1 MNNRN
6 LRTDPMDMTYIEH
19 QTAPRLEQD
28 IHGFF
33 AQIRNISPDP
43 KFDKAEYSREV
54 MDQSAKILLAYFLEW
69 NFLMFSL
76 RDSDCSFWIMQFKK
90 AYFATLQEEKLGK
103 YYFRPNG
110 VHTEQ
115 WMIQLILYK
124 LKSLF
129 NTTGFI
135 EELRLQND
143 AQDKQISRLE
153 DAYLQMGKTSI
164 EAPDLRF
171 YLSYPAG
178 TELLQTI
185 DQVVRSFQAFEKKLK
200 YQPWFQAQVIFS
212 YYHLIRDSYR
222 NCYVIRFF
230 LTFQKALYSTHI
242 DYSGLL
248 LRLWQEATY
257 DIGELLTIS
266 NEEFQESHTNPF
278 GFGCE
283 DIVEFPEPQNAFED
297 LSDLP
302 KQVSCVEEK
311 MNKICIVPRGG
322 KIFDGKK
329 W

>member
-1 MNNRN
+1 
-6 LRTDPMDMTYIEH
+6 MDMTYIEH

-28 IHGFF
+28 IHSFF
-33 AQIRNISPDP
+33 VQVRNTSPDP
-43 KFDKAEYSREV
+43 KFDKAEYSKDV
-54 MDQSAKILLAYFLEW
+54 MDQSAKVLLAYFLEW

-76 RDSDCSFWIMQFKK
+76 RDLDCSFWIMQFKK
-90 AYFATLQEEKLGK
+90 AYFSTLQEEKLGK
-103 YYFRPNG
+103 YYFRPTD

-115 WMIQLILYK
+115 WMVQSILHK

-129 NTTGFI
+129 DTTGFI
-135 EELRLQND
+135 EDLRLQNEK
-143 AQDKQISRLE
+143 QDKQITRLE
-153 DAYLQMGKTSI
+153 DAYIQIGKTSV

-171 YLSYPAG
+171 YLSYPEG
-178 TELLQTI
+178 TELLQTV
-185 DQVVRSFQAFEKKLK
+185 DQVIRSFQAFEKKLK

-311 MNKICIVPRGG
+311 MNKICIVPRGVKSLMG
-322 KIFDGKK
+322 RNGDLIP
-329 W
+329 